1 MVHGRNTAASTC
13 CRTTLESWPSAGRW
27 RPASFDWAGGARSEL
42 EEHVPRLQV
51 RPSGYGA
58 AGERLHRQYLF
69 DRWPAVSGRPLC
81 RLQQFQGGG
90 QSLHPHGR
98 GAVRSRDSLQQR
110 GPRLHAHPHGGEV
123 AGGPLRD
130 GDIDEMFR
138 IRAAQVPMGR
148 GGDAWDVAYA
158 SLYLASDEAK
168 YVTGAEIVVD
178 GGLTVKCVERCK
190 FLPRKSPSSSPVKSY
205 SRSSRISAH
214 NASAYRPGGG
224 PRRTLGGRSGSER
237 SIERSGSAKTVAPQ
251 AAVGYP
257 IRARTAKKEILVDTK
272 MTGVGKS
279 IFRRVASILAIAL
292 AWTTLLGAQ
301 AAPAR
306 EWKWYKGNLHAHT
319 INSDGDSTPDSVV
332 RWYKEQRYNFLVLN
346 DHNFVTE
353 TEGLNSIF
361 GAKDRFLVITGEEV
375 TSKIDGTS
383 VYVNA
388 LNLRS
393 TVMPAVGNSPF
404 ETLQK
409 NIDAIQKAGGVP
421 WLNAPGFTWSLTP
434 KQLKQLRNVKLLEIY
449 NGHPRV
455 NNLGG
460 GTFAGLEEQWDVMLS
475 AGREF
480 YGVAVDD
487 AHDFKRSGPELANP
501 GRGWICIKA
510 PELSLGA
517 VLDALN
523 SGEFYASTGVE
534 LEALSRL
541 PNGLRIKMREEDWIR
556 YTVEFIGHGGKILK
570 KTSDNPA
577 EYFLQPGDQY
587 VRARDHRLELS
598 SCLGATGVR
607 KVASPGKP
615 S

>member
-1 MVHGRNTAASTC
+1 
-13 CRTTLESWPSAGRW
+13 
-27 RPASFDWAGGARSEL
+27 
-42 EEHVPRLQV
+42 
-51 RPSGYGA
+51 
-58 AGERLHRQYLF
+58 
-69 DRWPAVSGRPLC
+69 
-81 RLQQFQGGG
+81 
-90 QSLHPHGR
+90 
-98 GAVRSRDSLQQR
+98 
-110 GPRLHAHPHGGEV
+110 
-123 AGGPLRD
+123 
-130 GDIDEMFR
+130 
-138 IRAAQVPMGR
+138 
-148 GGDAWDVAYA
+148 
-158 SLYLASDEAK
+158 
-168 YVTGAEIVVD
+168 
-178 GGLTVKCVERCK
+178 
-190 FLPRKSPSSSPVKSY
+190 
-205 SRSSRISAH
+205 
-214 NASAYRPGGG
+214 
-224 PRRTLGGRSGSER
+224 
-237 SIERSGSAKTVAPQ
+237 
-251 AAVGYP
+251 
-257 IRARTAKKEILVDTK
+257 
-272 MTGVGKS
+272 MTSVGKS
-279 IFRRVASILAIAL
+279 IFRQVAAILAFAL
-292 AWTTLLGAQ
+292 AWTTVLAAQ

-375 TSKIDGTS
+375 TSKIDGAS

-393 TVMPAVGNSPF
+393 TVMPTVGNSPF

-449 NGHPRV
+449 NGHPRA

-460 GTFAGLEEQWDVMLS
+460 GAFAGLEEQWDVMLS

-487 AHDFKRSGPELANP
+487 AHHFKRSGPELANP

-523 SGEFYASTGVE
+523 AGEFYASTGVE
-534 LEALSRL
+534 LEALHRL

-556 YTVEFIGHGGKILK
+556 YTVEFIGRGGKVLK

-577 EYFLQPGDQY
+577 EYFLRPGDQY
-587 VRARDHRLELS
+587 VRARITASNLRR
-598 SCLGATGVR
+598 AWVQPVFR
-607 KVASPGKP
+607 K
-615 S
+615 